1 MGTSMV
7 CTFNQVAPP
16 GDGCQIVRR
25 ARWTASALIAP
36 GPAGSV
42 TVPGGSAGNVCQ
54 WPPALVMISPL
65 LPVSTTAVAAEAPND
80 VEVTAAPFS
89 GSGGESA
96 QWPPLSVDQAASRR
110 GARPLPAASSATVWC
125 EVWVSLSTAMSCR
138 ARAAGIA
145 GPAACQAPCVSAKM
159 PAVPGGAQLPPSRG
173 VPDGVNV
180 AAGGGRRPPRR
191 PGAGAGGGRLPGSGG
206 RGGGA
211 GAV

>member
-65 LPVSTTAVAAEAPND
+65 LPVSTTAVAPEAPND

-89 GSGGESA
+89 GSGGGGLTGE
-96 QWPPLSVDQAASRR
+96 
-110 GARPLPAASSATVWC
+110 G
-125 EVWVSLSTAMSCR
+125 
-138 ARAAGIA
+138 
-145 GPAACQAPCVSAKM
+145 GPAVVAGQGLRGCPAGQQGQQAPAGRVHGQRI
-159 PAVPGGAQLPPSRG
+159 GGASQGGSDRAERGPCLP
-173 VPDGVNV
+173 
-180 AAGGGRRPPRR
+180 
-191 PGAGAGGGRLPGSGG
+191 AGAGLRERGEGEVLARPERRDQGLPGGG
-206 RGGGA
+206 
-211 GAV
+211 

>member
-65 LPVSTTAVAAEAPND
+65 LPVSTTAVAPEAPND

-89 GSGGESA
+89 GSGGE
-96 QWPPLSVDQAASRR
+96 R
-110 GARPLPAASSATVWC
+110 
-125 EVWVSLSTAMSCR
+125 
-138 ARAAGIA
+138 
-145 GPAACQAPCVSAKM
+145 
-159 PAVPGGAQLPPSRG
+159 
-173 VPDGVNV
+173 
-180 AAGGGRRPPRR
+180 GRRAPHSPGPQPAR
-191 PGAGAGGGRLPGSGG
+191 PGARTPACR
-206 RGGGA
+206 
-211 GAV
+211 